1 MEIYGTFKDKNN
13 NNIYVNIYNINKTG
27 ADVNIDTCDW
37 IRFSDEPVII
47 TTDCE
52 DSFTHIIKKQCKIE
66 LISRGN
72 FIACA

>member
-1 MEIYGTFKDKNN
+1 MNIYGTFKDKNN

-52 DSFTHIIKKQCKIE
+52 E
-66 LISRGN
+66 
-72 FIACA
+72 